1 MPPTTPTN
9 GTVWLHDPACGR
21 WLCFSEPIAQ
31 LRTHTLADVAA
42 VVAEAEAAAD
52 RGLWAVG
59 VLAYEAAGAFETALA
74 TRSPVVGQ
82 PLAWFGLYPPPQAV
96 PPPHFPE
103 PIAVAVAP
111 DLSEDDYVKRVGR
124 VHAAIAAGDTYQVNL
139 TLRLQGDFDDDPWRV
154 FAQLQAAQPGGFG
167 AYLDLGDVVIASA
180 SPELFWRL
188 DGETITMRPM
198 KGTRRR
204 GRWPAEDAALAAELV
219 ASEKDRAENVMIVD
233 MARND
238 LGRIASTGSVR
249 VPALFTPERYPTVWQ
264 MTSTVTAETR
274 AGLDEI
280 LRACFPC
287 ASITGAPK
295 ASTMRLIRDLET
307 TPRGVYTGTIGY
319 WAPGR
324 RAQFN
329 VAIRTAVIDRV
340 RRSLTYGIGSGV
352 VWDSGPVDEYHE
364 CLLKGRALTELATAF
379 ELIETLRWSPDE
391 GFALVELHLDRL
403 LQSARRFGFALD
415 LAACRAAL
423 DESVVG
429 ARDPVRVRLTVTRAG
444 VPCVTT
450 APAPP
455 VAWLGADPTR
465 QPLCLRFAIGPIDDR
480 DPWLFHKTTRR
491 GVYEQALMAARRLGS
506 CDDVVLWNA
515 RGEVTETTIG
525 NLVVAYAGRRLT
537 PPVSSGLL
545 PGTFR
550 RWLLERGMVEEAI
563 VTRTMLG
570 EAEAVWRVNALR
582 GWEAARLT
590 GEGAQGAD
598 GGPVGQSAS
607 RPQDI

>member
-465 QPLCLRFAIGPIDDR
+465 EPLCLRFAIGPIDDR

-582 GWEAARLT
+582 GWEAARLP
-590 GEGAQGAD
+590 GEGAQGVD